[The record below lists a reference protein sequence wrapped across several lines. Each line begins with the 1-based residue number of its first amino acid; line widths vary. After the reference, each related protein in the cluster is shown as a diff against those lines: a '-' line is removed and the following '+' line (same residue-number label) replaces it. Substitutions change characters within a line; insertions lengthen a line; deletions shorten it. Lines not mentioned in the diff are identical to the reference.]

1 MSNTDNE
8 NHKSLPIGIKGLSK
22 SYGDVYALENVSL
35 DIKAGEFITLLGP
48 SGSGKTTLLMTIAGF
63 CSPDQG
69 SIYFGQQE
77 MTMTPP
83 HMRGLGMVF
92 QNYALFPFMSVA
104 ENVGYPLRVRGMT
117 EADQKSKIE
126 AALEMVQ
133 LGGYGERRIHQL
145 SGGQKQ
151 RVALARA
158 MVFEPK
164 IILMD
169 EPLSA
174 LDKKLREHMQIELK
188 ALHQKLEATIVYVT
202 HDQREALTMSDR
214 IAVINNGR
222 LVQVDAPKALYDNP
236 NDLFVADFIGES
248 VLLQLENSIKG
259 LTLRGKPLKMTN
271 PQPKGENPHCLVIRP
286 ELLVMSNLK
295 NNSLN
300 DLSGI
305 VSASVYQGESV
316 LVMVDLG
323 DNIKISVR
331 LPANKSQSS
340 NIIPDA
346 GKPIHLGLH
355 ADDVIIVEGSI
366 G

>member
-8 NHKSLPIGIKGLSK
+8 NHKSLPIGIKSLSK

-117 EADQKSKIE
+117 DSDQKTKIE

-259 LTLRGKPLKMTN
+259 LALRGKPLKMTN
-271 PQPKGENPHCLVIRP
+271 PQPKGGEPHCLVIRP
-286 ELLVMSNLK
+286 ELLVMSNSK
-295 NNSLN
+295 DDSLN

-323 DNIKISVR
+323 ENTMISVR

-340 NIIPDA
+340 NIIPDV
-346 GKPIHLGLH
+346 GKPI
-355 ADDVIIVEGSI
+355 
-366 G
+366 

>member
-1 MSNTDNE
+1 MSKTDHE
-8 NHKSLPIGIKGLSK
+8 NQKSLPISIESLSK
-22 SYGDVYALENVSL
+22 SYGDVHALDDVSL

-63 CSPDQG
+63 VSPDQG

-104 ENVGYPLRVRGMT
+104 ENVGYPLRVRSMSK
-117 EADQKSKIE
+117 ADQKKKID
-126 AALEMVQ
+126 ASLEMVQ

-145 SGGQKQ
+145 SGGQMQ

-188 ALHQKLEATIVYVT
+188 ALHQKLE
-202 HDQREALTMSDR
+202 QL
-214 IAVINNGR
+214 
-222 LVQVDAPKALYDNP
+222 
-236 NDLFVADFIGES
+236 LF
-248 VLLQLENSIKG
+248 
-259 LTLRGKPLKMTN
+259 M
-271 PQPKGENPHCLVIRP
+271 
-286 ELLVMSNLK
+286 
-295 NNSLN
+295 
-300 DLSGI
+300 
-305 VSASVYQGESV
+305 
-316 LVMVDLG
+316 
-323 DNIKISVR
+323 
-331 LPANKSQSS
+331 
-340 NIIPDA
+340 
-346 GKPIHLGLH
+346 
-355 ADDVIIVEGSI
+355 
-366 G
+366 